1 MKDNKDAIKK
11 IHRLMEATSALPVT
25 LNETINFDDE
35 YSEFD
40 EVEAPEFEDG
50 DNADDSNTAMNKEEE
65 TPVVAQNDVVSKI
78 RKMALE
84 GMTALAETPNNPDY
98 ETLKKIW
105 QFCDKKVSETN
116 KPAENI
122 NVE

>member
-1 MKDNKDAIKK
+1 M
-11 IHRLMEATSALPVT
+11 
-25 LNETINFDDE
+25 
-35 YSEFD
+35 
-40 EVEAPEFEDG
+40 G
-50 DNADDSNTAMNKEEE
+50 KEEE
-65 TPVVAQNDVVSKI
+65 IATTPQNDIVSKI

-116 KPAENI
+116 KPAQN
-122 NVE
+122 NKVE

>member
-1 MKDNKDAIKK
+1 MKSNKETINK
-11 IHRLMEATSALPVT
+11 IHRLMEVTSALPTT
-25 LNETINFDDE
+25 LNETINFDDD

-40 EVEAPEFEDG
+40 ETETPEFEGEDIV
-50 DNADDSNTAMNKEEE
+50 DDSNTAIGKEDDIAT
-65 TPVVAQNDVVSKI
+65 TPQNDIVSKI

-105 QFCDKKVSETN
+105 QFCDKKVSENN
-116 KPAENI
+116 KPAENT